1 MAVTV
6 ERLIATLEARFDKY
20 DRALNKALDTTDRTF
35 KRIETRGKAMEAR
48 MASIG
53 AGVGRRFAAAL
64 AAGLSVRAFQQFS
77 DAATRIDNALKVA
90 GLSGEELER
99 VYGRLRDS
107 AVKNAAPLESLVEL
121 YGRAA
126 LVQKELGISGEELLN
141 FTDKIAVALRVS
153 GKSASESSGALLQ
166 LSQALGSGVVRAEEF
181 NSILEG
187 ALPIAQAAA
196 RGLKEAGGSV
206 AALRQLVVDG
216 KVSSE
221 AFFRA
226 FEAGAPT
233 LEEKVASATFTVSQA
248 TGNLNTA
255 LIDAVREFNNAT
267 GASAA
272 FAGGINNVAVAI
284 ADVDVAGFVQ
294 KIKDARNVMER
305 FFDDLANA
313 GLVERFAEA
322 VTGLELE
329 VGKPID
335 LNTVAAEQ
343 KIATM
348 EREIELLQQQIEN
361 SAELGFDTNEAH
373 ARLAVLRGELAAF
386 KVEASAV
393 SRTGS
398 GFVGSPEL
406 PGSQPKR
413 PAHAAIKPVS
423 LSDYDAPDSKKKKG
437 SKRENDF
444 ARETRQVQ
452 ERTAALMAETAAMAG
467 LNPLIEDYGYALE
480 KARATHELLTAAKK
494 AGIEVTPALEKKVE
508 ALADAY
514 AKATVEAAKLAEE
527 QDRAREAAEAWEE
540 SVEHMF
546 KEAGDAL
553 VSVIDGSEKAADAVK
568 KLAIQF
574 ALAAA
579 QAALLGSGP
588 LAGIVPS
595 IFGLKD
601 GTAPLRLAN
610 GTPPHHGPGR
620 VSGPGGP
627 RGDKVPAWLS
637 DKEFV
642 VRADMAQKH
651 RGLLDA
657 INANQIPTYANGTPP
672 LALAPRMPS
681 LAGMRS
687 GGRGPSSATFN
698 MSVSIS
704 GTGDKELEARL
715 QKATEIQMNEAL
727 RVYDREVLPV
737 RVNQVAN
744 DPYARG

>member
-1 MAVTV
+1 MNRAVGISNQRARQIEGRFAQMNT
-6 ERLIATLEARFDKY
+6 RL
-20 DRALNKALDTTDRTF
+20 
-35 KRIETRGKAMEAR
+35 
-48 MASIG
+48 ASTG
-53 AGVGRRFAAAL
+53 ANIGRRFVAAM

-90 GLSGEELER
+90 GLSGEELEK
-99 VYGRLRDS
+99 VYGRLRES

-126 LVQKELGISGEELLN
+126 LVQKELGISGEELLS

-153 GKSASESSGALLQ
+153 GKSAAESSGALLQ

-206 AALRQLVVDG
+206 ATLRQLVVDG

-272 FAGGINNVAVAI
+272 LAGGINNVAVAI
-284 ADVDVAGFVQ
+284 ADVDVAGFIQ
-294 KIKDARNVMER
+294 KIKDARNVLER

-313 GLVERFAEA
+313 DLVERFAEA

-348 EREIELLQQQIEN
+348 EREIELLQQQIAN
-361 SAELGFDTNEAH
+361 STELGFDTSEAH
-373 ARLAVLRGELAAF
+373 ARLAVLRNELAAF
-386 KVEASAV
+386 RAEASTV

-406 PGSQPKR
+406 PGNQPKR
-413 PAHAAIKPVS
+413 PAPAAITPVS
-423 LSDYDAPDSKKKKG
+423 LTDYDTPDGKKKKGG
-437 SKRENDF
+437 SKRENEY
-444 ARETRQVQ
+444 ARETRQIQ
-452 ERTAALMAETAAMAG
+452 ERTAALMAETAVMAG
-467 LNPLIEDYGYALE
+467 INPLINDYGYALE

-494 AGIEVTPALEKKVE
+494 AGIEITPTLEANIE
-508 ALADAY
+508 
-514 AKATVEAAKLAEE
+514 KLAESYANATAE
-527 QDRAREAAEAWEE
+527 AGRLAESQDRVRQTAEDMR
-540 SVEHMF
+540 SLGKDVMSGF
-546 KEAGDAL
+546 ISDMRNGT
-553 VSVIDGSEKAADAVK
+553 SAADALRNALNKVLD
-568 KLAIQF
+568 KLIDIGLNSLFSSGGLLGGSGGGLLGGFLIPGILHSGGVAGRDGYGHGRIVSPSVFAGAPRYHRGGIAGLQPGEVPAILQRGEVVLPKGTKVGGGTSVVIN
-574 ALAAA
+574 APISAPGADAA
-579 QAALLGSGP
+579 Q
-588 LAGIVPS
+588 LA
-595 IFGLKD
+595 
-601 GTAPLRLAN
+601 
-610 GTPPHHGPGR
+610 R
-620 VSGPGGP
+620 VE
-627 RGDKVPAWLS
+627 A
-637 DKEFV
+637 
-642 VRADMAQKH
+642 
-651 RGLLDA
+651 
-657 INANQIPTYANGTPP
+657 
-672 LALAPRMPS
+672 S
-681 LAGMRS
+681 L
-687 GGRGPSSATFN
+687 
-698 MSVSIS
+698 
-704 GTGDKELEARL
+704 KELGRNIPKMVD
-715 QKATEIQMNEAL
+715 Q
-727 RVYDREVLPV
+727 
-737 RVNQVAN
+737 RVNTRQT
-744 DPYARG
+744 RGTRP